1 MTRPSADVVL
11 RPEEWD
17 ELIATLEEREQALSV
32 VGAERDEADRKFERC
47 FDAYEQMLRER
58 DAARAEAERLRA
70 KVELAVDRLVELLR
84 RDFEDDDLSDEDAVL
99 MRELGYDVDVRV
111 ADERARI
118 AALQPTHEQGG
129 EGR

>member
-1 MTRPSADVVL
+1 MSEQADVVL
-11 RPEEWD
+11 RQEEWD

-70 KVELAVDRLVELLR
+70 KAELAEQRRARLAIAWNAVCSEVNEFGEVVSSEVQGAF
-84 RDFEDDDLSDEDAVL
+84 DVAVL
-99 MRELGYDVDVRV
+99 DM
-111 ADERARI
+111 I
-118 AALQPTHEQGG
+118 QPLTGQHEQGG
-129 EGR
+129 VGEP

>member
-1 MTRPSADVVL
+1 GREGDPCREGRRRGEDAPPHHHECRATCQLVPRPARPAGAGRRRGAMSEQADVVL

-47 FDAYEQMLRER
+47 YDAYEQMLRER

-70 KVELAVDRLVELLR
+70 
-84 RDFEDDDLSDEDAVL
+84 
-99 MRELGYDVDVRV
+99 
-111 ADERARI
+111 
-118 AALQPTHEQGG
+118 ALE
-129 EGR
+129 EIRS